1 MCDQALSQE
10 ASMSDIFVRHEHG
23 DRFTI
28 SVRGHDITID
38 QPLEDGGGDEGP
50 SPSELFVASLAGCVG
65 FFAERF
71 LVRHGI
77 STEGLGVQATYEYS
91 EDAPSR
97 VASID
102 VQLVIPAGFPESRMP
117 ALMRVV
123 DRCTVHNSLRQAP
136 QVRISTKL
144 PSSV

>member
-1 MCDQALSQE
+1 MG
-10 ASMSDIFVRHEHG
+10 DISVRHEEG

-28 SVRGHDITID
+28 SVRGHEITID
-38 QPLEDGGGDEGP
+38 QPVEDGGGDRGP
-50 SPSELFVASLAGCVG
+50 TPSELFVASLAGCVG
-65 FFAERF
+65 YFAERF
-71 LVRHGI
+71 LVRHAI
-77 STEGLGVQATYEYS
+77 ATDGLGVRATYAYA

-102 VQLVIPAGFPESRMP
+102 VELQVPDGFPGSKLP

-136 QVRISTKL
+136 QVRIAATH
-144 PSSV
+144 PSPA

>member
-1 MCDQALSQE
+1 
-10 ASMSDIFVRHEHG
+10 MSDIFVRHEQG

-28 SVRGHDITID
+28 SVRGHEITID
-38 QPLEDGGGDEGP
+38 QPLEDGGDDTGP
-50 SPSELFVASLAGCVG
+50 TPSELFVASLAGCVG
-65 FFAERF
+65 YFARRFFA
-71 LVRHGI
+71 RHGI
-77 STEGLGVQATYEYS
+77 PTDGLGVHATYEYS

-102 VQLVIPAGFPESRMP
+102 VQLALPNGFPRSKIT
-117 ALMRVV
+117 ALTKVV

-136 QVRISTKL
+136 QVRISTRL

>member
-1 MCDQALSQE
+1 
-10 ASMSDIFVRHEHG
+10 MSDIFVRHEQG

-28 SVRGHDITID
+28 SIRGHEVTID
-38 QPLEDGGGDEGP
+38 QPVEDGGDDMGP
-50 SPSELFVASLAGCVG
+50 TPSELFVASLAGCVG

-71 LVRHGI
+71 MVRHDI
-77 STEGLGVQATYEYS
+77 AVEGLEVHATYAYA

-102 VQLVIPAGFPESRMP
+102 VQLTIPAGFPESKIP
-117 ALMRVV
+117 TLMRVV

-136 QVRISTKL
+136 QVRISTRL

>member
-1 MCDQALSQE
+1 
-10 ASMSDIFVRHEHG
+10 MSDIFVRHERG

-38 QPLEDGGGDEGP
+38 QPLEDGGDDIGP
-50 SPSELFVASLAGCVG
+50 TPSELFVASLAGCVG

-71 LVRHGI
+71 LVRHNIPTG
-77 STEGLGVQATYEYS
+77 GLGVHATYEYA

-97 VASID
+97 VPSID
-102 VQLVIPAGFPESRMP
+102 VQLTVPVGFPESKMI

-123 DRCTVHNSLRQAP
+123 DRCTVHNSLRQPP
-136 QVRISTKL
+136 QVWISAGP
-144 PSSV
+144 PSPI

>member
-1 MCDQALSQE
+1 
-10 ASMSDIFVRHEHG
+10 MSDIFVRHEQA

-28 SVRGHDITID
+28 SIRGHEITVD
-38 QPLEDGGGDEGP
+38 QPVEDGGEDTGP
-50 SPSELFVASLAGCVG
+50 TPSELFVASLAGCVG

-71 LVRHGI
+71 LVRHDI
-77 STEGLGVQATYEYS
+77 PTDGLGVHATYEYS

-102 VQLVIPAGFPESRMP
+102 VKLAIPDGFPESKLP
-117 ALMRVV
+117 ALMKVV

-136 QVRISTKL
+136 QVRISTMS
-144 PSSV
+144 PSAV

>member
-1 MCDQALSQE
+1 
-10 ASMSDIFVRHEHG
+10 MSDILVRHEQG

-38 QPLEDGGGDEGP
+38 QPLEDGGDDRGP
-50 SPSELFVASLAGCVG
+50 TPSELFVASLAGCVG
-65 FFAERF
+65 FFAERY
-71 LVRHGI
+71 LARHDI
-77 STEGLGVQATYEYS
+77 PTDGLGVHATYEYA
-91 EDAPSR
+91 EDAPTR

-102 VQLVIPAGFPESRMP
+102 VQIAIPDGFPESKIP
-117 ALMRVV
+117 ILMRVV

-136 QVRISTKL
+136 QVRISAKL

>member
-1 MCDQALSQE
+1 
-10 ASMSDIFVRHEHG
+10 MSEIFVRHEQG

-38 QPLEDGGGDEGP
+38 QPLEDGGGDMGP
-50 SPSELFVASLAGCVG
+50 TPSELFVASLAGCVG
-65 FFAERF
+65 YFAERF
-71 LVRHGI
+71 LVRHDI
-77 STEGLGVQATYEYS
+77 ATEGLEVHATYKYA

-102 VQLVIPAGFPESRMP
+102 VQLTIPAGVPESKIP
-117 ALMRVV
+117 TLMRVV

-136 QVRISTKL
+136 QVRISTRL

>member
-1 MCDQALSQE
+1 
-10 ASMSDIFVRHEHG
+10 MSDIFVRHEQG

-28 SVRGHDITID
+28 SIRGHEVTID
-38 QPLEDGGGDEGP
+38 QPVEDGGDDMGP
-50 SPSELFVASLAGCVG
+50 TPSELFVASLAGCVG

-71 LVRHGI
+71 MVRHDI
-77 STEGLGVQATYEYS
+77 AVEGLEVHATYAYA

-102 VQLVIPAGFPESRMP
+102 VQLTIPATFPASKIP
-117 ALMRVV
+117 TLMRVV
-123 DRCTVHNSLRQAP
+123 DHCTVHNSLRQTP
-136 QVRISTKL
+136 QVRISTRL

>member
-1 MCDQALSQE
+1 
-10 ASMSDIFVRHEHG
+10 MSDIFVRHEQR

-28 SVRGHDITID
+28 SIRGHDITID
-38 QPLEDGGGDEGP
+38 QPVEDGGDDMGP
-50 SPSELFVASLAGCVG
+50 TPSELFVASLAGCVG

-71 LVRHGI
+71 MVRHDI
-77 STEGLGVQATYEYS
+77 AVEGLEVHATYAYA

-102 VQLVIPAGFPESRMP
+102 VQLTIPAGFPEP
-117 ALMRVV
+117 KIPTLMRVV

-136 QVRISTKL
+136 EVRISTRL

>member
-1 MCDQALSQE
+1 
-10 ASMSDIFVRHEHG
+10 MSDISVRHEHG

-28 SVRGHDITID
+28 SIRGHDITVD
-38 QPLEDGGGDEGP
+38 QPIEDGGSDAGP
-50 SPSELFVASLAGCVG
+50 TPSELFVASLAGCVG
-65 FFAERF
+65 YFARRF
-71 LVRHGI
+71 LVRHDIPTG
-77 STEGLGVQATYEYS
+77 GLGVKATYAYA

-102 VQLVIPAGFPESRMP
+102 VQLAVPDAFPGSKLP

-136 QVRISTKL
+136 QVRISATH
-144 PSSV
+144 PSPV

>member
-1 MCDQALSQE
+1 
-10 ASMSDIFVRHEHG
+10 MSDIFVRHEQG

-28 SVRGHDITID
+28 SVRGHHITID
-38 QPLEDGGGDEGP
+38 QPAEDGGGDMGP
-50 SPSELFVASLAGCVG
+50 TPSELFVASLAGCVG

-71 LVRHGI
+71 LVRHDI
-77 STEGLGVQATYEYS
+77 PTEGLGVHATYTYAK
-91 EDAPSR
+91 DAPSR

-102 VQLVIPAGFPESRMP
+102 VQLAIPDGFPESKIP
-117 ALMRVV
+117 TLMRVV

-144 PSSV
+144 PSPVRSGP

>member
-1 MCDQALSQE
+1 
-10 ASMSDIFVRHEHG
+10 MSDIFVRHEHG

-38 QPLEDGGGDEGP
+38 QPLGDGGDDGGP
-50 SPSELFVASLAGCVG
+50 TPSELFVASLAGCVG

-71 LVRHGI
+71 LVRHDI
-77 STEGLGVQATYEYS
+77 PTVGLGVHATYAYA
-91 EDAPSR
+91 EDVPSR

-102 VQLVIPAGFPESRMP
+102 VELAIPDGFPESKIP
-117 ALMRVV
+117 TLMRVV

-136 QVRISTKL
+136 QVRISTRL